1 MARPIPTPPPPP
13 RRKRKLLLAFAVG
26 ALLVLAYAVG
36 RWTAESTT
44 PPAAPQQEATA
55 ANADVP
61 SRLAPL
67 APNAPAMAPRP
78 AAPQPAPVAQT
89 IAPAPPP
96 PAPSTGPS
104 PAVVARATEEAK
116 ANIETLRQQ
125 IVSQCWP
132 AGGLKGGRTSAK
144 LVFDVTFDAQG
155 HEIARGLRM
164 DRRAPA
170 GEFARC
176 LSSMPGTSLSIS
188 PPGTTV
194 RTGFEVTFP

>member
-1 MARPIPTPPPPP
+1 MARPAPTPPPTP
-13 RRKRKLLLAFAVG
+13 RRKRTFLLVFAAG
-26 ALLVLAYAVG
+26 ALVLLAYAVG
-36 RWTAESTT
+36 RWGAEPTT
-44 PPAAPQQEATA
+44 PPAVLQQEARA
-55 ANADVP
+55 PYADTP
-61 SRLAPL
+61 SPVAPL
-67 APNAPAMAPRP
+67 APPATAPRP
-78 AAPQPAPVAQT
+78 VPSQPAPVAQT

-155 HEIARGLRM
+155 REIARGLRM

-176 LSSMPGTSLSIS
+176 LSSMQGTSLSIS